1 LAKPVNRLIH
11 GNAVSQEILMITDTS
26 LTPERV
32 KARFSLTFRPKPERI
47 GDESLILKVSLF
59 VLTTS
64 GGRCSRQALEN
75 PT

>member
-1 LAKPVNRLIH
+1 
-11 GNAVSQEILMITDTS
+11 MITDTS

-32 KARFSLTFRPKPERI
+32 KPRFSLTFRPKPERI

-75 PT
+75 RD